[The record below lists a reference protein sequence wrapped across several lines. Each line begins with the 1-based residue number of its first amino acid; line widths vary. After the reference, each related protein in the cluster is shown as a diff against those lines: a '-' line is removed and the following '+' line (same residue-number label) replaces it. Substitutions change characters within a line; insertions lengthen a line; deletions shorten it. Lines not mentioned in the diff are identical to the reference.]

1 MRFIEKI
8 QKLPTKT
15 KKLLIFFLVTIIGF
29 FLFRNYLI
37 NIKKKIESFKGN
49 NLFSNKMENFF
60 KEISKGAKEDLQKIE
75 KSIQD
80 LIEKV
85 KESENQKNEAE
96 NEFQ

>member
-15 KKLLIFFLVTIIGF
+15 KKLLIFFLATVIGF

-37 NIKKKIESFKGN
+37 NIKKKIELFKED

-60 KEISKGAKEDLQKIE
+60 EEISKSAKEDLQKIE
-75 KSIQD
+75 KSIQE
-80 LIEKV
+80 LVEKV